1 MYLGFVED
9 KEFGKVLIY
18 TRRGMRRVKA
28 EWKCGVLIMHVGAGM
43 PLNEI
48 MFHIENMRPR
58 LAQLR
63 TTAEA
68 DTLHYYDGQEIKC
81 FRHTI
86 KISADLLRESYAK
99 YGSHPDGT
107 LYVAVP
113 AGSDFMSSG
122 VTATISACLKRL
134 MSTRAEQELIPFAQA
149 VASEK
154 GLKPR
159 GFVVGRGMRKLGH
172 CTADGVISLSYNLMF
187 YPEELVRYVV
197 CHELAHLAVFNH
209 SKQFHNECNRLCNGL
224 EKELEQK
231 LRKTK
236 LPLLK

>member
-113 AGSDFMSSG
+113 AGSDFMRSG

-159 GFVVGRGMRKLGH
+159 GFVVGRGMRATRG
-172 CTADGVISLSYNLMF
+172 TAGRIFSA
-187 YPEELVRYVV
+187 
-197 CHELAHLAVFNH
+197 LAH
-209 SKQFHNECNRLCNGL
+209 SKINVKMIDQGSS
-224 EKELEQK
+224 ELNIIVGVDNLRVK
-231 LRKTK
+231 TLRKRF
-236 LPLLK
+236 